1 MIHVYV
7 LLKFKKKYVVNR
19 KEDHMEME
27 EYPYDENM
35 EDVVVHDEREHGIMA
50 IRDNEE
56 GIYEDKHFLHANMCD
71 IYTREKN

>member
-1 MIHVYV
+1 
-7 LLKFKKKYVVNR
+7 
-19 KEDHMEME
+19 MEME

-71 IYTREKN
+71 IYTREKT